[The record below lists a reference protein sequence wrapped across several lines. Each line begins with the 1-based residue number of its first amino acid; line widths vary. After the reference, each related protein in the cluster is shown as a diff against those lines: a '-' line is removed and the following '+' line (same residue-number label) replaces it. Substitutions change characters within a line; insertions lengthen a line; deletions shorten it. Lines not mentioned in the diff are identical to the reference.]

1 MKPDQT
7 ALLAET
13 FGLLADPTR
22 LAIVVTCMGEEISTG
37 AIAARLDLS
46 SSLVSH
52 HLRLLK
58 AARMLRA
65 ERRGKQVFYTLA
77 DACVRD
83 VLATMTRHLFGHDN
97 GGTDDD
103 DGIEEI
109 RYRQADRGDPL
120 TKRRMRWQT

>member
-1 MKPDQT
+1 MTSIAEKVVLKPDQT
-7 ALLAET
+7 AQLAET

-22 LAIVVTCMGEEISTG
+22 LGIVVACMGEEISTG
-37 AIAARLDLS
+37 AIAERLNLS
-46 SSLVSH
+46 ASLVSH

-83 VLATMTRHLFGHDN
+83 VLATMARHLFGHGH
-97 GGTDDD
+97 GGIED
-103 DGIEEI
+103 DGIE
-109 RYRQADRGDPL
+109 
-120 TKRRMRWQT
+120 